1 MTTRNSGLCFNCLN
15 KDHRIVNCP
24 SKKNCQHNDCNKRH
38 NTLLHR
44 DFQIAGYSSHLTGRQ
59 GFRTNNRNHPPE
71 TSHNK
76 SPSQKEKTASVNVTQ
91 KDSTNNCLQKKTE
104 VENYRT
110 ETHQPAAN
118 LQILPINLHNQHR
131 STAVYALLDSGST
144 SSFLTKNIAEKLK
157 FTPETTTTLKIKGFN
172 ATQTINSTVVDLQI
186 SDIENRETHKWR
198 NVYEVD
204 NDQLPT
210 VKEHP
215 KQIADN
221 SGHLRDIQLPQ
232 LNNLNLE
239 ALLGCDIYALIIAR
253 EIREGNT
260 EQPIAVR
267 SRLGWTV
274 AGPNQH
280 FTPTND
286 VYFCQTCESHDQ
298 QLFEDVKMWW
308 NVESYGPRAATE
320 DPTTNEEDKAPEILA
335 DTCRKTDDGRFETG
349 LSWKS
354 TEEQPNNRVYAEN
367 HLMSL
372 QRKLKDDDLA
382 QPYRKEIQKDLDKG
396 YIKEINGEQE
406 EDNTKWFL
414 PHYGRVSAA
423 KLGKF
428 RRIANAADVFNGKCL
443 NNHLLPGP
451 DLLNDLVGII
461 LRSREKPIIITA
473 DIEGFIKQVGVRKE
487 DRKFL
492 RFLWNDDFNKP
503 PKEFEYQRHTF
514 GARDSPACAIYALQ
528 QAARDNA
535 QNYPDV
541 LETVTTDFYM
551 DDFVKSV
558 GSTEEALQLH
568 QRLRHVLGS
577 HSFNL
582 IKWCSNSRAF
592 CNELHESLSTNEKNE
607 IFTKNNRQ
615 KVLGVSWF
623 PLTDMFAAHINKH
636 NPDMLQKWTQ
646 RKLLGLFS
654 RIFDW
659 E

>member
-15 KDHRIVNCP
+15 KDHHIANCP
-24 SKKNCQHNDCNKRH
+24 SKKNCQHSNCNKRH

-44 DFQIAGYSSHLTGRQ
+44 DFQIAGSSSHLTGRQ
-59 GFRTNNRNHPPE
+59 GFRTNNRNQPLE
-71 TSHNK
+71 ASLEDK
-76 SPSQKEKTASVNVTQ
+76 SPNHKGTTASVHVTQ
-91 KDSTNNCLQKKTE
+91 KVSTNNCLQRNTE
-104 VENYRT
+104 AENYRT
-110 ETHQPAAN
+110 ETHQPAAT

-157 FTPETTTTLKIKGFN
+157 LTPKTTTTLKIKGFN
-172 ATQTINSTVVDLQI
+172 ATQTINSTVVDLQL

-198 NVYEVD
+198 NVYIVD

-215 KQIADN
+215 KQIADKY
-221 SGHLRDIQLPQ
+221 GHLRDIQMPQ
-232 LNNLNLE
+232 LNNLNVE
-239 ALLGCDIYALIIAR
+239 ALLGCDMYALIIAR

-280 FTPTND
+280 CTPTND

-298 QLFEDVKMWW
+298 QLFEDVKSWW
-308 NVESYGPRAATE
+308 KVESYGPRAATE
-320 DPTTNEEDKAPEILA
+320 DPTTNDEDKALEILA
-335 DTCRKTDDGRFETG
+335 DTCRKTDEGRFETG
-349 LSWKS
+349 LLWKS
-354 TEEQPNNRVYAEN
+354 TEELPNNRIYAEN
-367 HLMSL
+367 HLKSL
-372 QRKLKDDDLA
+372 QRKLKEDDDLA
-382 QPYRKEIQKDLDKG
+382 QLYRKEIQKDLDKG

-414 PHYGRVSAA
+414 PHYGIVSPA
-423 KLGKF
+423 KPGKI
-428 RRIANAADVFNGKCL
+428 RRIANAAAVFNGTCL
-443 NNHLLPGP
+443 NDHLLPGP
-451 DLLNDLVGII
+451 ALLNDLVGII
-461 LRSREKPIIITA
+461 LRSREKPILITA
-473 DIEGFIKQVGVRKE
+473 DIGFFMQVGVRKE

-503 PKEFEYQRHTF
+503 PKEFEYQRHIF

-535 QNYPDV
+535 ENYPDV

-582 IKWCSNSRAF
+582 IKWC
-592 CNELHESLSTNEKNE
+592 
-607 IFTKNNRQ
+607 
-615 KVLGVSWF
+615 
-623 PLTDMFAAHINKH
+623 
-636 NPDMLQKWTQ
+636 
-646 RKLLGLFS
+646 
-654 RIFDW
+654 RIPEHSAMNW
-659 E
+659 MKPY